1 MHVRIDEIYLIYF
14 SLIRSYSSNRFN
26 QFRKVYR
33 VKRQLNLKLTMH
45 SFSATSLY
53 PKLIEL
59 CLDLKKQC
67 KYKFNFENFCRYC
80 NCVVGR
86 WRILREKQQI
96 IIFNTQYYM
105 NIDTACFTSFIPQK
119 TQGLGSIIVSP

>member
-14 SLIRSYSSNRFN
+14 SLNRSYSSNRFN

-45 SFSATSLY
+45 SFSATILY

-59 CLDLKKQC
+59 CLDLKKQG
-67 KYKFNFENFCRYC
+67 KYKFNFENFWRYC

-86 WRILREKQQI
+86 
-96 IIFNTQYYM
+96 
-105 NIDTACFTSFIPQK
+105 
-119 TQGLGSIIVSP
+119 